1 MWLLRLP
8 CVALVRNRSDS
19 TRCTSSLVVVL
30 PLLPVRA
37 RIGMPRARRCSRA
50 SCWRAASVSGTSSV
64 PGTSAATCGSSTT
77 AAAAPAASAAAAK
90 TLPSKVAP
98 RSAKKIA
105 PGTMC
110 RESVTTRGWAVN
122 RSYRVDVVSMSLRL
136 MPESVSRPVP
146 RRVRPPPGC
155 FAAYRDDPRRSATAA
170 AASAASPAGAPR
182 SGQMNRSPVWYFTSS
197 MYFLM
202 FCSSV
207 RGQIIST
214 SSVSTTMYSFRPL
227 MTATLPSGIEM
238 MLLRVS

>member
-1 MWLLRLP
+1 MSIGLTFTGKIDSPQALLEAAKILAAERNYHLTAGESGLKVTMCP
-8 CVALVRNRSDS
+8 LGGELGVLWRPERDPAGPWLVRGGCMS
-19 TRCTSSLVVVL
+19 T
-30 PLLPVRA
+30 PA
-37 RIGMPRARRCSRA
+37 GA
-50 SCWRAASVSGTSSV
+50 G
-64 PGTSAATCGSSTT
+64 
-77 AAAAPAASAAAAK
+77 PAASAAAAK